1 MRIAVLSNPDSW
13 YRRDLERAATA
24 RGHSVMGLPFSQ
36 LAAQVGCGGGEG
48 QASQATPLN
57 AFDAVVVRTM
67 PPGSLEQVIF
77 RMNALARLER
87 SGVQVLNS
95 ARSIECAVD
104 KYLTTALLREAGL
117 PVPPTRVCE
126 TAEQALEAL
135 ADLGG
140 DVVVK
145 PLFGSEG
152 RGILRVNDPDLG
164 LRVFRTLERLNCVLY
179 LQRFIPHAGFD
190 VRVLVL
196 DGAVVAAMK
205 RSNPDDF
212 RTNVSRSGVGSRLD
226 PSPEQRE
233 WAVRAAAAVGTRL
246 AGIDLLYGPGGEG
259 YVIEVNGVPGWQALQ
274 RVTQVDVAALVI
286 QSLEQGP
293 SPAAAVPPPSQHPDR
308 S

>member
-24 RGHSVMGLPFSQ
+24 RGHVVTGLPFSA
-36 LAAQVGCGGGEG
+36 LSASVAVGDGETQV
-48 QASQATPLN
+48 SQETGLN
-57 AFDAVVVRTM
+57 AFDAVLVRTM
-67 PPGSLEQVIF
+67 PPGSLEQVVF

-87 SGVQVLNS
+87 SGVQVLNP
-95 ARSIECAVD
+95 ARAIECAVD
-104 KYLTTALLREAGL
+104 KYLTTARLDQAGL
-117 PVPPTRVCE
+117 PVPATLVCE
-126 TAEQALEAL
+126 TAEQALEGL
-135 ADLGG
+135 ATLGG

-164 LRVFRTLERLNCVLY
+164 VRVFRTLERLDSVLY
-179 LQRFIPHAGFD
+179 LQRFIPHAGYD
-190 VRVLVL
+190 MRVLVL

-293 SPAAAVPPPSQHPDR
+293 SPAAAVPPPSQHPNR